1 MQSFPTAPIW
11 LALLCSASPLAAQ
24 PRGIDLAPG
33 ERYEWMI
40 RASHTDAILIAADD
54 SLDIVLLR
62 LRCKA
67 YKCYGANTI
76 SVAPRWRVG
85 ATEVARAYPLPEG
98 MWYFGR
104 GVAGARL
111 LALRPGRTAVTA
123 MLPTG
128 ETASDSISVISAP
141 GAVRLVLEPK
151 PRVIMAGDTV
161 RFRVTARDLADRI
174 VATLTLPRG
183 WDVVGPPDSLGF
195 TPVKFPTWETWG
207 SLVPRLG
214 RLTDTLNFQVVL
226 HRTP

>member
-1 MQSFPTAPIW
+1 MQGFRTGPVW
-11 LALLCSASPLAAQ
+11 LALLLCSASPLAAQ
-24 PRGIDLAPG
+24 PRGQDLAPG

-40 RASHTDAILIAADD
+40 RASHTDAILIAAGD

-67 YKCYGANTI
+67 YDCYGANTI

-85 ATEVARAYPLPEG
+85 ATDVARVHPLAEG

-123 MLPTG
+123 TLPTG
-128 ETASDSISVISAP
+128 ETASDSMSVISAP
-141 GAVRLVLEPK
+141 GAARIVLEPK

-161 RFRVTARDLADRI
+161 RLRITARDSADRI
-174 VATLTLPRG
+174 VATLDLPRS
-183 WDVVGPPDSLGF
+183 WNVIGPPDSLGF
-195 TPVKFPTWETWG
+195 TPVK
-207 SLVPRLG
+207 
-214 RLTDTLNFQVVL
+214 
-226 HRTP
+226 